1 MCSISSFKFI
11 YIFEAGKMA
20 GGKKSEEDEKKRKRN
35 YRPKGAAKRAKRD
48 KEKQEQNKSVKQG
61 SNPSKNKKEQ
71 SRLVYEAHML
81 NCSINYILYSL
92 WHN

>member
-1 MCSISSFKFI
+1 
-11 YIFEAGKMA
+11 MA
-20 GGKKSEEDEKKRKRN
+20 GEKKSEEVKKRKKN
-35 YRPKGAAKRAKRD
+35 YRAQGAAKRAKRD
-48 KEKQEQNKSVKQG
+48 KEKQEQNESMKRG

-92 WHN
+92 WYN